1 MKVCVVGASGK
12 LGRYMLAMPSSA
24 VMKSSA
30 SAVSRAS
37 ASWLSLW
44 PDHGRSRPD
53 RRRGSDQGG
62 RRRLRRRPRRVGAAG
77 HAPLLVWNEQAV
89 LVHAKPDARLVFSC
103 GWHVSL
109 DGQDVYS
116 LRYKALV
123 KAAGLLGRVTPT
135 VDLDDQV
142 EACRRVFESDTRWTV
157 VRGSDM
163 EEGESEGLP
172 VWSRHVGNPILESNI
187 NRRIDFARLRPVH
200 GRHARPRTRRRRS
213 SVARALQL
221 SLAARLERG
230 NRVPQSQSRSHL
242 RGVRS
247 PFQRPQHTESG
258 PLDFCFPAECAS
270 RSSREA
276 AGNRMTASSLSA
288 GVPTRAD
295 QFAGPS
301 ARCSGVQSGSRACG
315 QAKTS
320 MRSPSGSKTK
330 NA

>member
-1 MKVCVVGASGK
+1 
-12 LGRYMLAMPSSA
+12 
-24 VMKSSA
+24 
-30 SAVSRAS
+30 
-37 ASWLSLW
+37 
-44 PDHGRSRPD
+44 
-53 RRRGSDQGG
+53 
-62 RRRLRRRPRRVGAAG
+62 
-77 HAPLLVWNEQAV
+77 
-89 LVHAKPDARLVFSC
+89 
-103 GWHVSL
+103 
-109 DGQDVYS
+109 

-123 KAAGLLGRVTPT
+123 KAAGLLGHVTRT

-258 PLDFCFPAECAS
+258 PPRLLLPCGV
-270 RSSREA
+270 R
-276 AGNRMTASSLSA
+276 LS
-288 GVPTRAD
+288 VLTR
-295 QFAGPS
+295 
-301 ARCSGVQSGSRACG
+301 GSRQSDDRFIAQCRCADEGGSVRRPLGAMLRRPVRVPRLWPGEDLHAQPVGIEDEERVIVVDVTIHFGQVVDVRAVGNTALVCG
-315 QAKTS
+315 VHLVATVDLKREVLDPKS
-320 MRSPSGSKTK
+320 
-330 NA
+330 